1 MIVLD
6 RVEFAYFIKSL
17 QTKAGE
23 QFMKHIMHKTQSVE
37 REGAHIYIDG
47 VGAVVGVCASERVS
61 IGLSQS
67 IKSISYVMPHV
78 RERASNEATLEA
90 IKHNNN
96 KMLQQLR
103 VAKQKG
109 GKSKSDIKALASHG
123 TFQNSKCCCF
133 LLHHRTE
140 EKSVAW

>member
-1 MIVLD
+1 M
-6 RVEFAYFIKSL
+6 RRR
-17 QTKAGE
+17 
-23 QFMKHIMHKTQSVE
+23 E
-37 REGAHIYIDG
+37 R
-47 VGAVVGVCASERVS
+47 RVS

-78 RERASNEATLEA
+78 HERASQATLEA

-109 GKSKSDIKALASHG
+109 GKSKSDIRASRKQSRN
-123 TFQNSKCCCF
+123 FSK
-133 LLHHRTE
+133 
-140 EKSVAW
+140 